1 MPASYPASLPA
12 SPSRLSSDYLVCL
25 PVCIF
30 SLSYSRSAFLLFF
43 LLWIIRGCACAS
55 ILLES
60 LEMDV
65 GQISAPSLRRR
76 FQWPHFWMHFV
87 YMEAGTASLACLQC
101 CRQIKTCACKCCLA
115 VTVSL
120 NYLHNS
126 AVDSIEAAFVKAIQL
141 VSMYKFM
148 EDRPVSAYCLPNNAE
163 DRLEAVLVQAIQL
176 VSVYSTWRLDL
187 SRPPT
192 YLTTL
197 RTDWRLCLC
206 KLFSWRQCKY

>member
-1 MPASYPASLPA
+1 MHWNACQLSCLSACIPF
-12 SPSRLSSDYLVCL
+12 PSVVWLSCLSSCL
-25 PVCIF
+25 YFLPIMRA
-30 SLSYSRSAFLLFF
+30 RSAFLLFF

-87 YMEAGTASLACLQC
+87 YMEAGTASLVCLQC
-101 CRQIKTCACKCCLA
+101 CRQIKTCAYKCCSA

-120 NYLHNS
+120 TYLHNS

-141 VSMYKFM
+141 VSM
-148 EDRPVSAYCLPNNAE
+148 
-163 DRLEAVLVQAIQL
+163 
-176 VSVYSTWRLDL
+176 
-187 SRPPT
+187 
-192 YLTTL
+192 
-197 RTDWRLCLC
+197 
-206 KLFSWRQCKY
+206 